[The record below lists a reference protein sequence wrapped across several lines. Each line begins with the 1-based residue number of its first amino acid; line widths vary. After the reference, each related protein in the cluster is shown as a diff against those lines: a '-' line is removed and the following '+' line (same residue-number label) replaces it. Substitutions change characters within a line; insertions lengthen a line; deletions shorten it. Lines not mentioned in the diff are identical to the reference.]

1 MFKKILLNKQLS
13 RLKSP
18 ETIIVGA
25 FKIAKNSRR
34 RWISRSRFDNA
45 RRWYAALCSKPQD
58 SKSQRKS
65 MFAMKFRY
73 SKFRHSASEPKE
85 KETNYP
91 FVVRFLGRHV
101 GLVRTVCARP
111 RVEPRGVPNRANDLR
126 LIIFGT
132 YTFTLRNRGPKERWK
147 RWRIDEHDEPS
158 QFRRSV
164 KPFESRIS
172 FVARQICGTVRLL
185 RNEHRIT
192 RNRSRI
198 GESYGEIFAPNR
210 YS

>member
-1 MFKKILLNKQLS
+1 
-13 RLKSP
+13 
-18 ETIIVGA
+18 
-25 FKIAKNSRR
+25 
-34 RWISRSRFDNA
+34 
-45 RRWYAALCSKPQD
+45 
-58 SKSQRKS
+58 

-85 KETNYP
+85 KRNELSLRSEIVGKTRRARSNGLCSAS
-91 FVVRFLGRHV
+91 RRATWCSESRERSALDNLRHV
-101 GLVRTVCARP
+101 YVHFAKPRP
-111 RVEPRGVPNRANDLR
+111 E
-126 LIIFGT
+126 
-132 YTFTLRNRGPKERWK
+132 KKRWK

-172 FVARQICGTVRLL
+172 FVARQICGAVRLL

-192 RNRSRI
+192 KNRSRI

-210 YS
+210 YF